1 MRWIKMSWN
10 LQIQA
15 TKKTPKNNRRR
26 NVTESG
32 EEKQPDCR
40 KKEEKVQQRVKH
52 KDNNTLK
59 LYRDDRINVMFYAAT
74 DWRRDSYHLSLVYY
88 AQNNLHR
95 VREVAVISAPEWY
108 FLNFLSILMLFTETY
123 QSVWHWIFH
132 LWNKKS
138 EQNKEKWNMPT

>member
-1 MRWIKMSWN
+1 M
-10 LQIQA
+10 
-15 TKKTPKNNRRR
+15 NNRRR

-74 DWRRDSYHLSLVYY
+74 D
-88 AQNNLHR
+88 
-95 VREVAVISAPEWY
+95 
-108 FLNFLSILMLFTETY
+108 
-123 QSVWHWIFH
+123 
-132 LWNKKS
+132 
-138 EQNKEKWNMPT
+138 

>member
-1 MRWIKMSWN
+1 MNKNELKM
-10 LQIQA
+10 QIQA
-15 TKKTPKNNRRR
+15 TKKNPMNNRRR

-74 DWRRDSYHLSLVYY
+74 D
-88 AQNNLHR
+88 
-95 VREVAVISAPEWY
+95 
-108 FLNFLSILMLFTETY
+108 
-123 QSVWHWIFH
+123 
-132 LWNKKS
+132 
-138 EQNKEKWNMPT
+138 